1 MEHTSQALESRRTS
15 DDDRRPTS
23 ITDLFDRWS
32 QQGEDVL
39 DELLPRLHDE
49 LRRLAASYL
58 SRERPGHTLQ
68 PTALVNEA
76 FLRLLGSDFQP
87 NDRKHFFALAARL
100 MRRVL
105 VDHAR
110 RYQAGRR
117 FSPGER
123 LTLDPNLLETAHA
136 SVDVLDLHRS
146 LDAFAK
152 VSPRAARVV
161 ELRYFGGLTLQE
173 IGALLEVAPAT
184 VTRDWKA
191 ARLWLRRE
199 LAG

>member
-1 MEHTSQALESRRTS
+1 MS
-15 DDDRRPTS
+15 DDRRSASVTE
-23 ITDLFDRWS
+23 LFERWS
-32 QQGEDVL
+32 HDGEDVL
-39 DELLPRLHDE
+39 DQLLPRLQDE

-76 FLRLLGSDFQP
+76 FLRLAGSDVQP
-87 NDRKHFFALAARL
+87 KDRKHFFSLAARL

-117 FSPGER
+117 FAPQGR
-123 LTLDPNLLETAHA
+123 VTLDPALFET
-136 SVDVLDLHRS
+136 SRDPIDVLDLHRS
-146 LDAFAK
+146 LESFAE
-152 VSPRAARVV
+152 VAPRASRVV
-161 ELRYFGGLTLQE
+161 ELRYFGGLTLEE
-173 IGALLEVAPAT
+173 IGEVLEVSTAT
-184 VTRDWKA
+184 AVRDWSA

-199 LAG
+199 LS